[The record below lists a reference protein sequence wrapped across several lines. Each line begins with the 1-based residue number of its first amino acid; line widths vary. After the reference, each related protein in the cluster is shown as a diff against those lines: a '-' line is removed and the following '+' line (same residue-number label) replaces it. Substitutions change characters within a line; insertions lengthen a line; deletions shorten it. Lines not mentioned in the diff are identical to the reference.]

1 MSHND
6 SWKIVLGIAAGILL
20 YAMIQGWEL
29 LGFEHAEVFGHVWS
43 NSWRLQYFPH
53 ELFGTDRTVGTE
65 YFPLIDPIPT
75 ICVSILQTIL
85 SLSTAYMLFVVVTMA
100 VNARTISILAQETSS
115 IAGSNNDQSESLNS
129 VIPLLLAFSTPILWG
144 AVNSGLTEDYG
155 IFLTATT
162 IILLRRKKVVLSGV
176 VLALSAYWGLVL
188 GWMSGIIIGLYVL
201 FHRVSIKDSLVIFGT
216 AIIGVLPLLGLH
228 WQRLGLKGHRT
239 GAPPNMADI
248 LDPMWML
255 NPWHHTD
262 LASLFFVGSV
272 DYVDH
277 IIRLHPASLGW
288 AAILVSTGCR
298 DWRWWGMFLSCVG
311 FSLGSEVYWMG
322 ASTGVPNPFH
332 SVLSLFPGAEVLNHH
347 GRWMLMGGMCWL
359 VIIVKGLQSSTWR
372 RWKLGITGVI
382 IGEWLLMTPM
392 GFPLIGTTNIGDSV
406 VLQSVKEM
414 DMHSTQRLLRIPV
427 RGPNVVFQQALF
439 EQTVHEQP
447 IWMNP
452 NRPDPS
458 TWFAITDRTR
468 WIETL
473 AHSKRLSSESC
484 VPKTVGVL
492 LVAEPYVSI
501 VQSAFG
507 APVKVDDQYAVWTSF
522 PICETN

>member
-6 SWKIVLGIAAGILL
+6 SWKIVFGIATGIFL
-20 YAMIQGWEL
+20 YATIQGWEL

-43 NSWRLQYFPH
+43 HSWRFQDFPH
-53 ELFGTDRTVGTE
+53 SLFGTEHTVGTA

-75 ICVSILQTIL
+75 VCVSILKIIL
-85 SLSTAYMLFVVVTMA
+85 SLSTAYMVFVVVTMA
-100 VNARTISILAQETSS
+100 FNAQAISVLTEETSS
-115 IAGSNNDQSESLNS
+115 VVSQSAQQESLHRM
-129 VIPLLLAFSTPILWG
+129 IPLILTFSTPILWG
-144 AVNSGLTEDYG
+144 AFNSGLTEDYG
-155 IFLTATT
+155 IFLTAPT
-162 IILLRRKKVVLSGV
+162 IILLCRKRYVLSGL

-188 GWMSGIIIGLYVL
+188 GWMSGILVGLYVL
-201 FHRVSIKDSLVIFGT
+201 FHRVSIKGSIATFGT

-228 WQRLGLKGHRT
+228 WQRLGLDGHRT
-239 GAPPNMADI
+239 GAPPNMVDVI
-248 LDPMWML
+248 DPMWML

-272 DYVDH
+272 DYFDH

-288 AAILVSTGCR
+288 IALLVSTGCR
-298 DWRWWGMFLSCVG
+298 DWRWWGMFISCVV

-322 ASTGVPNPFH
+322 ASTGISNPFH

-359 VIIVKGLQSSTWR
+359 VIVVKGLQRSTWQ
-372 RWKLGITGVI
+372 RWNLWLTVLIV
-382 IGEWLLMTPM
+382 GEWLLMTPM
-392 GFPLIGTTNIGDSV
+392 GFPLVGTAALSESV
-406 VLQSVKEM
+406 VLQSIKDV

-427 RGPNVVFQQALF
+427 RGPDVVFQQALF

-447 IWMNP
+447 LWMNP
-452 NRPDPS
+452 NRPEPS
-458 TWFAITDRTR
+458 SWFDITDRTR
-468 WIETL
+468 WIETM
-473 AHSKRLSSESC
+473 AHSKSLESESC
-484 VPKTVGVL
+484 VPESVGLL

-507 APVKVDDQYAVWTSF
+507 YPLKADDQYAVWASF